1 MNIKIICISL
11 VMGLITVPFL
21 TFSQAGVHEVII
33 ISTNDVHGQ
42 INNYGKMA
50 AYVNELKKSNPD
62 VFVFNAGDLINGNPV
77 VDEAKDKGYPMVDL
91 MNSIPYTLSCFG
103 NHEFENGEE
112 VLQRRVEQS
121 TSVFIDAN
129 VSANSTSAL
138 KPLKPYHI
146 LHTSDGTVIAV
157 LGLTTVPSK
166 PCMVPNG

>member
-77 VDEAKDKGYPMVDL
+77 VDEAADKGAPIIDL
-91 MNSIPYTLSCFG
+91 MNGIPYDVSCMG
-103 NHEFENGEE
+103 NHEFENGEAN
-112 VLQRRVEQS
+112 LQRRINQS
-121 TSVFIDAN
+121 TSVFVDAN
-129 VSANSTSAL
+129 VTAL
-138 KPLKPYHI
+138 PGSGFK
-146 LHTSDGTVIAV
+146 
-157 LGLTTVPSK
+157 
-166 PCMVPNG
+166 